1 MTEVRIFF
9 KIHFDVILN
18 FLNIY
23 KHNNVNNVNT
33 CFMSFLISYQP
44 FPKFVETA
52 RSNLQKFFD
61 VPVC

>member
-1 MTEVRIFF
+1 MTEVRIIIFLE
-9 KIHFDVILN
+9 IHFYVILN

-23 KHNNVNNVNT
+23 QHNNVNI
-33 CFMSFLISYQP
+33 CFMGFWILYQP

>member
-1 MTEVRIFF
+1 MTEVRRIIFLE
-9 KIHFDVILN
+9 IHFDVILN

-23 KHNNVNNVNT
+23 KHNNVNIF
-33 CFMSFLISYQP
+33 FMSFLILYQP

-52 RSNLQKFFD
+52 RPNPQKFFD